1 MSYDQ
6 LFLNRLYSLLQ
17 LKNAY
22 VPKRYVMRSRA
33 DTKDLFV
40 SVVNKNFIELA
51 FGPGANWRSVG
62 NSMAPVLKYQTKHS

>member
-1 MSYDQ
+1 MQ
-6 LFLNRLYSLLQ
+6 LE
-17 LKNAY
+17 NAY

-51 FGPGANWRSVG
+51 FGPGANWRSTV
-62 NSMAPVLKYQTKHS
+62 NSMAPVLKY